1 MIVRIDNCVHVEIE
15 AFYAVSMQLHP
26 ALSESV
32 VQAKKERLY
41 AAIRSLEHY
50 AYIHPFARYKRSWID
65 AGYREF
71 IAEDFHFAYQIFLV
85 EETGQTVAY
94 VIDACHSLLYHD

>member
-1 MIVRIDNCVHVEIE
+1 MIIRIDNSVHAEIE
-15 AFYAVSMQLHP
+15 NFYTVSMQLHP
-26 ALSESV
+26 TLDEAV

-41 AAIRSLEHY
+41 AAIRSLKDY
-50 AYIHPFARYKRSWID
+50 AYIHPMARYKRSWID

-71 IAEDFHFAYQIFLV
+71 IAEDFHFAYRIFII
-85 EETGQTVAY
+85 EETGEPVAY